1 MLGAISKGAAEAILR
16 VHLKPATLVRRGC
29 AALLIAGATAALAAD
44 PPLTLEGLMAA
55 LARHGPGTVRFV
67 EVKSS
72 ALLKAPIES
81 SGTLTYTAPAR
92 LEKHT
97 RSPRDERLVVD
108 RDTVV
113 IERAARNER
122 FELRLADYPAVR
134 ASIESIRGTLAG
146 DLAALRR
153 HYRVELEGTWPDWRL
168 HLLPSDLELAEL
180 VQKVLI
186 GGSGARVRRIEI
198 LEASGDRS
206 VMTIA
211 KGGD

>member
-1 MLGAISKGAAEAILR
+1 MSMLARLVCAGLVAA
-16 VHLKPATLVRRGC
+16 
-29 AALLIAGATAALAAD
+29 AASPGRTAD
-44 PPLTLEGLMAA
+44 PPFTVERLMAE
-55 LARHGPGTVRFV
+55 LARHGSGTVRFS
-67 EVKSS
+67 EVKTS
-72 ALLKAPIES
+72 ALLKAPIAS
-81 SGTLTYTAPAR
+81 SGTLTYAAPAR

-97 RSPRDERLVVD
+97 RTPRDERLVVD
-108 RDTVV
+108 GDSVV
-113 IERAARNER
+113 VERAARNER

-168 HLLPSDLELAEL
+168 HLLPSDPELAEL
-180 VQKVLI
+180 MQKVVI
-186 GGSGARVRRIEI
+186 GGRGAQVTRIEL
-198 LEASGDRS
+198 LETSGDRS

>member
-1 MLGAISKGAAEAILR
+1 LGAHFRLAAF
-16 VHLKPATLVRRGC
+16 
-29 AALLIAGATAALAAD
+29 ALLAVAAAAFAAD
-44 PPLTLEGLMAA
+44 PPLTVERLMAE
-55 LARHGPGTVRFV
+55 LARHGSGTVRFT

-81 SGTLTYTAPAR
+81 RGTLSYAAPAR

-113 IERAARNER
+113 IERAARGER
-122 FELRLADYPAVR
+122 IELRLADYPALRGSV
-134 ASIESIRGTLAG
+134 ESIRGTLAG

-153 HYRVELEGTWPDWRL
+153 YYRVELEGTWADWRL
-168 HLLPSDLELAEL
+168 HLLPADPELAEL
-180 VQKVLI
+180 VHKVVI
-186 GGSGARVRRIEI
+186 GGRGAAVARIEI

>member
-1 MLGAISKGAAEAILR
+1 M
-16 VHLKPATLVRRGC
+16 
-29 AALLIAGATAALAAD
+29 LAAD
-44 PPLTLEGLMAA
+44 PPLTVEQLMAE
-55 LARHGPGTVRFV
+55 LARHGPGTVRFT

-72 ALLKAPIES
+72 ALLKAPIHS
-81 SGTLTYTAPAR
+81 SGTLTYAAPAR

-108 RDTVV
+108 RDTLV
-113 IERAARNER
+113 IERAGLGER
-122 FELRLADYPAVR
+122 LELRLADYPAVR

-153 HYRVELEGTWPDWRL
+153 HYRVELEGTWAEWRL
-168 HLLPSDLELAEL
+168 HLLPSDPELAEL
-180 VQKVLI
+180 VHKVLI
-186 GGSGARVRRIEI
+186 AGRGAQVGRIEV

-211 KGGD
+211 KGAD

>member
-1 MLGAISKGAAEAILR
+1 MRAHPKL
-16 VHLKPATLVRRGC
+16 PALARLAG
-29 AALLIAGATAALAAD
+29 AALLVATATAVAPAD
-44 PPLTLEGLMAA
+44 PLTLEHLMAE
-55 LARHGPGTVRFV
+55 LARQGPGTVRFV
-67 EVKSS
+67 EVKTS

-81 SGTLTYTAPAR
+81 SGTLSYAAPAR

-168 HLLPSDLELAEL
+168 HLLPSDPELAEL
-180 VQKVLI
+180 VHKVLI

>member
-1 MLGAISKGAAEAILR
+1 MASAVA
-16 VHLKPATLVRRGC
+16 
-29 AALLIAGATAALAAD
+29 AAD
-44 PPLTLEGLMAA
+44 PLTLEQLMAE
-55 LARHGPGTVRFV
+55 LARQGSGTVRFT

-72 ALLKAPIES
+72 ALLKAPVES
-81 SGTLTYTAPAR
+81 SGTLSYTAPAR

-97 RSPRDERLVVD
+97 RAPRDERFIVD

-113 IERAARNER
+113 IERAARGER
-122 FELRLADYPAVR
+122 LELRLADYPAMR

-153 HYRVELEGTWPDWRL
+153 HYRIELEGTWPDWRL
-168 HLLPSDLELAEL
+168 HLLPSDPELAEL
-180 VQKVLI
+180 VQKVVI
-186 GGSGARVRRIEI
+186 GGSGGRVRRIEV

>member
-1 MLGAISKGAAEAILR
+1 MIL
-16 VHLKPATLVRRGC
+16 HSHPTL
-29 AALLIAGATAALAAD
+29 AALARLARAMLLLAATTSVPAAD

-55 LARHGPGTVRFV
+55 LAGQGPGTVRFV

-81 SGTLTYTAPAR
+81 SGTLSYSAPAR

-108 RDTVV
+108 HDTVV
-113 IERAARNER
+113 IERAARGER
-122 FELRLADYPAVR
+122 LELRLADYPAVR

-168 HLLPSDLELAEL
+168 HLLPSDPELAEL

-206 VMTIA
+206 VMTIV
-211 KGGD
+211 KDGD

>member
-1 MLGAISKGAAEAILR
+1 VVGAVLLGAAA
-16 VHLKPATLVRRGC
+16 
-29 AALLIAGATAALAAD
+29 AAAFAAD
-44 PPLTLEGLMAA
+44 PPLTLERLMTE
-55 LARHGPGTVRFV
+55 LARAGPGTVRFT

-81 SGTLTYTAPAR
+81 SGTLSYTAPAR

-97 RSPRDERLVVD
+97 RLPRDERLIVD

-113 IERAARNER
+113 IERPARKER
-122 FELRLADYPAVR
+122 LELRLEDHPAVR

-146 DLAALRR
+146 DLVALRR
-153 HYRVELEGTWPDWRL
+153 HYRVELDGAWAEWRL
-168 HLLPSDLELAEL
+168 HLLPSDPELAEL
-180 VQKVLI
+180 VHKVLI

-206 VMTIA
+206 VMTIGKDGA
-211 KGGD
+211 

>member
-1 MLGAISKGAAEAILR
+1 LR
-16 VHLKPATLVRRGC
+16 SYLATL
-29 AALLIAGATAALAAD
+29 ALLAAAAAAFAAD
-44 PPLTLEGLMAA
+44 PPFTLERLMAA
-55 LARHGPGTVRFV
+55 LAAHGSGTVRFT

-81 SGTLTYTAPAR
+81 RGTLSYAAPAR

-97 RSPRDERLVVD
+97 RSPRDERLIVD

-113 IERAARNER
+113 IERAARGER
-122 FELRLADYPAVR
+122 LELRLADYPAIR

-153 HYRVELEGTWPDWRL
+153 HYRVELEGTWAEWRL
-168 HLLPSDLELAEL
+168 HLLPSDPELAEL
-180 VQKVLI
+180 VHKVLI
-186 GGSGARVRRIEI
+186 GGRGDAVARIEI

>member
-1 MLGAISKGAAEAILR
+1 MPAHPKL
-16 VHLKPATLVRRGC
+16 ATLARLACG
-29 AALLIAGATAALAAD
+29 ALLIAGAAPVLPAD
-44 PPLTLEGLMAA
+44 PPLALDRLMAE
-55 LARHGPGTVRFV
+55 LASHGPATVRFT

-81 SGTLTYTAPAR
+81 SGTLSYTAPAR

-113 IERAARNER
+113 IESAARKER
-122 FELRLADYPAVR
+122 LELRLADYPAVR

-153 HYRVELEGTWPDWRL
+153 HYRVELEGTWSEWRL
-168 HLLPSDLELAEL
+168 HLLPSDPELAEL
-180 VQKVLI
+180 VHKVLI
-186 GGSGARVRRIEI
+186 GGSGARVRRIEM

-206 VMTIA
+206 VMTIV

>member
-1 MLGAISKGAAEAILR
+1 MRFASMLATFALSAAAAGGAL
-16 VHLKPATLVRRGC
+16 P
-29 AALLIAGATAALAAD
+29 AD
-44 PPLTLEGLMAA
+44 PPLTLERLMAA
-55 LARHGPGTVRFV
+55 LAAHGPGTVRFT
-67 EVKSS
+67 EVKTS

-81 SGTLTYTAPAR
+81 RGTLRYTAPDR

-97 RSPRDERLVVD
+97 RSPRDERLVAD

-113 IERAARNER
+113 VERPARNER

-134 ASIESIRGTLAG
+134 ASIESMRGTLAG

-153 HYRVELEGTWPDWRL
+153 HYRVELEGEWADWRL
-168 HLLPSDLELAEL
+168 HLLPSDPELAEL

-186 GGSGARVRRIEI
+186 GGAGGEVRRIEI

>member
-1 MLGAISKGAAEAILR
+1 LGAHFRLAAF
-16 VHLKPATLVRRGC
+16 
-29 AALLIAGATAALAAD
+29 ALLAVVAAAFAAD
-44 PPLTLEGLMAA
+44 PPLTVERLMAE
-55 LARHGPGTVRFV
+55 LARHGSGTVRFT

-81 SGTLTYTAPAR
+81 RGTLSYAAPAR

-113 IERAARNER
+113 IERAARGER
-122 FELRLADYPAVR
+122 IELRLADYPALRGSV
-134 ASIESIRGTLAG
+134 ESIRGTLAG

-153 HYRVELEGTWPDWRL
+153 YYRVELEGTWADWRL
-168 HLLPSDLELAEL
+168 HLLPADPELAEL
-180 VQKVLI
+180 VHKVVI
-186 GGSGARVRRIEI
+186 GGRGAAVARIEI

>member
-1 MLGAISKGAAEAILR
+1 ML
-16 VHLKPATLVRRGC
+16 LV
-29 AALLIAGATAALAAD
+29 AGATPALPAD
-44 PPLTLEGLMAA
+44 PPLALEGLMAA
-55 LARHGPGTVRFV
+55 LARQGPGTVRFN

-81 SGTLTYTAPAR
+81 SGTLSYAAPAR

-113 IERAARNER
+113 IERAARGER

-153 HYRVELEGTWPDWRL
+153 YYRVELEGTWPDWRL
-168 HLLPSDLELAEL
+168 HLLPSDPELAEL
-180 VQKVLI
+180 VHKVLI

-206 VMTIA
+206 VMTLA
-211 KGGD
+211 KGAD

>member
-1 MLGAISKGAAEAILR
+1 LHAHPKL
-16 VHLKPATLVRRGC
+16 ATLTRLAC
-29 AALLIAGATAALAAD
+29 ATLLIAGATPALPAE
-44 PPLTLEGLMAA
+44 PPLTLDRLMAE
-55 LARHGPGTVRFV
+55 LAGHGPGTVRFT

-81 SGTLTYTAPAR
+81 SGTLSYAAPAR

-97 RSPRDERLVVD
+97 RSPRDERLVAD

-113 IERAARNER
+113 IERAARKER
-122 FELRLADYPAVR
+122 LELRLADYPAVR

-153 HYRVELEGTWPDWRL
+153 HYRVELEGAWPDWRL
-168 HLLPSDLELAEL
+168 HLLPSDPELAEL

-206 VMTIA
+206 VMTIV
-211 KGGD
+211 KDGD

>member
-1 MLGAISKGAAEAILR
+1 MLGVISEGAVDAIL
-16 VHLKPATLVRRGC
+16 HAHPELATLARLAC
-29 AALLIAGATAALAAD
+29 AMLLIAGAAPVLPAD
-44 PPLTLEGLMAA
+44 PPLTLDRLMAE
-55 LARHGPGTVRFV
+55 LARHGPGTVRFT

-81 SGTLTYTAPAR
+81 SGTLSYTAPAR

-113 IERAARNER
+113 IESAARKER
-122 FELRLADYPAVR
+122 LELRLADYPAVR

-153 HYRVELEGTWPDWRL
+153 HYRVELEGTWSEWRL
-168 HLLPSDLELAEL
+168 HLLPSDPELAEL
-180 VQKVLI
+180 VHKVLI
-186 GGSGARVRRIEI
+186 GGSSARVQRIEI

-206 VMTIA
+206 VMTIG

>member
-1 MLGAISKGAAEAILR
+1 MLSLGT
-16 VHLKPATLVRRGC
+16 VHARPLLATL
-29 AALLIAGATAALAAD
+29 ALLAAVAAASAAD
-44 PPLTLEGLMAA
+44 PPLSLERLMAE
-55 LARHGPGTVRFV
+55 LARHGSGTVRFT

-81 SGTLTYTAPAR
+81 RGTLSYAAPAR

-113 IERAARNER
+113 IERAARGER
-122 FELRLADYPAVR
+122 FELRLADYPAIR

-153 HYRVELEGTWPDWRL
+153 YYRLELEGTWADWRL
-168 HLLPSDLELAEL
+168 HLLPSDPELAEL
-180 VQKVLI
+180 VHKVLI
-186 GGSGARVRRIEI
+186 AGRGAEVGRIEI

-206 VMTIA
+206 VMTLA
-211 KGGD
+211 KGGA